1 MICFLNYWQFV
12 TLGHHLQEWFSHRIS
27 EFANDLRKP
36 IANRACSPK
45 NDDLDSSVIVKDG
58 TIKVLTNLALEF
70 DDLAN
75 TCLLV
80 LHLEVRVQCFH
91 YLRSNEKNAKH
102 KKSANDTL
110 EPDSKVMKLTKVL
123 SDMDEALNA
132 TLHPRKTKVFNN
144 EKCIFLF
151 LANVWII

>member
-1 MICFLNYWQFV
+1 M
-12 TLGHHLQEWFSHRIS
+12 
-27 EFANDLRKP
+27 RKP
-36 IANRACSPK
+36 ITNRACSPT

-102 KKSANDTL
+102 KKSANDSL

-132 TLHPRKTKVFNN
+132 TLHPRKTKVSSAGEEVFR
-144 EKCIFLF
+144 EFSI
-151 LANVWII
+151 NVETLQNSR

>member
-1 MICFLNYWQFV
+1 MCTATN
-12 TLGHHLQEWFSHRIS
+12 
-27 EFANDLRKP
+27 ND
-36 IANRACSPK
+36 IDSP
-45 NDDLDSSVIVKDG
+45 VIIKDG

-91 YLRSNEKNAKH
+91 YLRSSEKGGKYSKNA
-102 KKSANDTL
+102 NDNL
-110 EPDSKVMKLTKVL
+110 EPDSKVLKLTKVL

-132 TLHPRKTKVFNN
+132 TLHPRKTKVSLLQQFYPQQMKTKYINAFYFCSTFS
-144 EKCIFLF
+144 K
-151 LANVWII
+151 A